1 MQKRPSAAKRSSYS
15 SSCRTP
21 RLPTLMPAQG
31 LMQADLV
38 SIQHQENA
46 LLAQLEYAKAA
57 AAAQASQFAGSMQ
70 ALQKQLTTAQAAAD
84 TAGQEG
90 TAAAGDAAALAQQMD
105 SAQAR
110 TEQLQA
116 QLEASVSDSGARIAA
131 QLEVQINS
139 LKPQQLAEAAASGQ
153 QLEAPCTS

>member
-1 MQKRPSAAKRSSYS
+1 
-15 SSCRTP
+15 
-21 RLPTLMPAQG
+21 MPAQG

-38 SIQHQENA
+38 SIQHQDNA

-57 AAAQASQFAGSMQ
+57 AAAAQAAQFEGSMQ

-90 TAAAGDAAALAQQMD
+90 TAAAGHAAALAQQTD

-131 QLEVQINS
+131 QLEVQLNS